1 MKKLGY
7 ISVSLERSEEAELSK
22 RIAALDLHPV
32 SEYPFHVT
40 LMFDESECNEPRC
53 VINPDAS
60 FEAVVIGF
68 KPLGDAIV
76 AELHS
81 IGLQREFKRLK
92 EAGYEHSFGSLL
104 LHMSL
109 VYKPDDYELIVVQ
122 QGLDDLLGKTLIFN
136 NETLRECQ

>member
-7 ISVSLERSEEAELSK
+7 ISVSLDRKEETELSR

-40 LMFDESECNEPRC
+40 MMFDESECDEPRC
-53 VINPDAS
+53 VINPDVS
-60 FEAVVIGF
+60 FEAVIIGF
-68 KPLGDAIV
+68 KPLGKAIV

-81 IGLQREFKRLK
+81 VGLQREFKRLQ
-92 EAGYEHSFGSLL
+92 EAGYEHSFDSLL

-109 VYKPDDYELIVVQ
+109 VYKPDDYELLIVQ
-122 QGLDDLLGKTLIFN
+122 QGLSDYLGKTITLN
-136 NETLRECQ
+136 NETIRNCE